1 MSIFR
6 AAVDLGLVLIAAMIL
21 FAVGDWIA
29 TFFGRRLYGKSVVR
43 SWKLL
48 SFRRKKLWKSFED

>member
-29 TFFGRRLYGKSVVR
+29 TFFGKRLYGRNKGG
-43 SWKLL
+43 K
-48 SFRRKKLWKSFED
+48 